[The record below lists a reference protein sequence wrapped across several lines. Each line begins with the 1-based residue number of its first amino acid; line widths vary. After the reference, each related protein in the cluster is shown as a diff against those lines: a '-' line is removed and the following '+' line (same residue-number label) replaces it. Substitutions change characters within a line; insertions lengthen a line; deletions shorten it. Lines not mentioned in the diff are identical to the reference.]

1 MGLLWAAPIPEPAF
15 LRAKYGDSDDDSHD
29 DADSHWEEYDN
40 VDNIGMVMMMGIMT
54 RLIMVLCPGRLF
66 ETNNPPHD
74 RQDWDV

>member
-29 DADSHWEEYDN
+29 DDDSHWEEYD
-40 VDNIGMVMMMGIMT
+40 DGDHIGMVMGMMT
-54 RLIMVLCPGRLF
+54 RLIMVLCPVRLF
-66 ETNNPPHD
+66 ETNNPPPD